1 MGGFIEPNIHPVL
14 VHFTYAL
21 GTSAALAYVAGLL
34 VPAGR
39 WRDSL
44 RPAADWMLALAALAV
59 LATIAAGFQAYY
71 SVAHDAPS
79 ILCVPQILAWAR
91 APPWEQGCLTPTRD
105 GVS

>member
-44 RPAADWMLALAALAV
+44 RPAADCAFNQVVIADLQDQPAV
-59 LATIAAGFQAYY
+59 FPSQAFITY
-71 SVAHDAPS
+71 H
-79 ILCVPQILAWAR
+79 R
-91 APPWEQGCLTPTRD
+91 
-105 GVS
+105 

>member
-44 RPAADWMLALAALAV
+44 RPAADWMLL
-59 LATIAAGFQAYY
+59 
-71 SVAHDAPS
+71 
-79 ILCVPQILAWAR
+79 
-91 APPWEQGCLTPTRD
+91 
-105 GVS
+105 

>member
-1 MGGFIEPNIHPVL
+1 MGGFIEPNTHPVL

-79 ILCVPQILAWAR
+79 HQAMTTHR
-91 APPWEQGCLTPTRD
+91 H
-105 GVS
+105 

>member
-44 RPAADWMLALAALAV
+44 RPAADWMLALAAYHRGRVSGLLQRCSRCAV
-59 LATIAAGFQAYY
+59 
-71 SVAHDAPS
+71 P
-79 ILCVPQILAWAR
+79 
-91 APPWEQGCLTPTRD
+91 
-105 GVS
+105 